1 MMLKKSNLSTNSKC
15 FVAKTI
21 AQTKKPRK
29 ERQSFDRF
37 IGADQKLIDKDNTAG
52 CSVGISRNKSSSYRL
67 EELSPDCSVKSISTM
82 ASIQHYVETDC
93 GSDCSENS
101 NPEQY
106 MYNSCYNPQTL
117 VPGALSAINYNNL
130 YQKCLVRN
138 EMTSKISC
146 NSLLQFSEGTET
158 DASSQ
163 LTSANTEASDKKKR
177 RRGGRKHK
185 SNNQQNSDDTSKSD
199 KDSVKYK
206 TEMCKNWVEKGKC
219 SYSVRC
225 RFAHGPHELVKP
237 AAEKDAEEYKSKAC
251 TAYHQKSYCPYG
263 VRCLFI
269 HEGRKVSDLPNSFFG
284 KSLLLTEVAKKT
296 VTFSRLPVFASLS
309 DNSE

>member
-1 MMLKKSNLSTNSKC
+1 MMLKKSNLSTTSKC
-15 FVAKTI
+15 FVLKTI

-37 IGADQKLIDKDNTAG
+37 IGADQKLIDKDDTAG
-52 CSVGISRNKSSSYRL
+52 CTVGISRNKSSSYRL
-67 EELSPDCSVKSISTM
+67 EELSPEGSVKSISTM
-82 ASIQHYVETDC
+82 DSIRHHVEVDC

-101 NPEQY
+101 APEQNL
-106 MYNSCYNPQTL
+106 YNSYYNAQTL
-117 VPGALSAINYNNL
+117 VPGALSAMNYNNL

-138 EMTSKISC
+138 EMTCKISS
-146 NSLLQFSEGTET
+146 NSLFQFSECAET
-158 DASSQ
+158 DTSSQ
-163 LTSANTEASDKKKR
+163 ASPANAEASDKKKR
-177 RRGGRKHK
+177 RRAGRKHK
-185 SNNQQNSDDTSKSD
+185 SHNQQNSDDTTKSD
-199 KDSVKYK
+199 KDKVKYK

-237 AAEKDAEEYKSKAC
+237 AEEKEVEEYKSKPC
-251 TAYHQKSYCPYG
+251 TAFHQKAYCPYG

-284 KSLLLTEVAKKT
+284 KSLLLSEEAREA
-296 VTFSRLPVFASLS
+296 VTFSRLPVFASLQ